1 MVDRKKLEDIMV
13 GKVKVPVQGE
23 NKAQYYERWL
33 YRCRSRKGQC
43 KTYEEQ
49 TTGYFFFLLENDPE
63 ILFSNFKAL
72 KNPLRNSLSFGFQ
85 SLTP

>member
-1 MVDRKKLEDIMV
+1 MA
-13 GKVKVPVQGE
+13 GKVKVPAQGE

-49 TTGYFFFLLENDPE
+49 TTRYFFFFDLKMTQRY
-63 ILFSNFKAL
+63 FSQT
-72 KNPLRNSLSFGFQ
+72 LRHLRI
-85 SLTP
+85 P